1 VLEIFGMAMSG
12 WAAQGNAQRSQAW
25 RVRRDAAAQHMTRL
39 VATLRGAARR
49 GLASQGRQ
57 SPARRSPVRL
67 GAVWLGLSM
76 QARCALVWRGSA
88 WQRLGRTGRSRHG
101 PARRDLSGTGST
113 LSGMAGHGNAGG
125 ASQRRTPCGAA
136 SLRSSRIGMA
146 MQARSGPV
154 GSGLARFVAVGS
166 VAAMQA
172 WRGLAHTGEARLD
185 VLWRCMSSQRPAR
198 RGNAGG
204 VARCWDRFA
213 PVRQGD
219 AGAASCSNATR
230 GIVGHGNAGIV
241 GLVAARSDT
250 FGSGFAVSG
259 TARRGDAGLVR
270 LGLARLGSTER
281 GAVGRR
287 RHGTARRGRSGQ
299 CEIEPD
305 RASHG
310 WAMQARR
317 VRASVEGHRP
327 ERRRTARQPRLGC
340 VLPVSARH
348 DLARQRRRSNAR
360 QVLSRHG
367 PFLQRS
373 KRHGNAGSVRAMIGN
388 AGYRWVRLGVATQA
402 RSSKVRRGSAGH
414 CSAVPGNAGTAR
426 LCMTGQRDARIGEA
440 ASVRLGPSL
449 LGPSGNGGATQCR
462 RGLSRTGVAQH
473 GSARLRQAW
482 RGIASSVIAGSVTAT
497 LVLARLGN
505 AVSARPGLGRHRHRE
520 TWSGVVRLGSSTQA
534 CIENSVARGSDSVST
549 FYAPPLLLKENG

>member
-1 VLEIFGMAMSG
+1 MLEIF
-12 WAAQGNAQRSQAW
+12 WQG
-25 RVRRDAAAQHMTRL
+25 D
-39 VATLRGAARR
+39 
-49 GLASQGRQ
+49 
-57 SPARRSPVRL
+57 VRL
-67 GAVWLGLSM
+67 GNAGQGPAKSDM
-76 QARCALVWRGSA
+76 ARQATQA
-88 WQRLGRTGRSRHG
+88 WHAI
-101 PARRDLSGTGST
+101 ARRDLSGTGST
-113 LSGMAGHGNAGG
+113 LSGMAGRGNAGG

-230 GIVGHGNAGIV
+230 GIVGHGNAGVV
-241 GLVAARSDT
+241 GLVAARSGT

-388 AGYRWVRLGVATQA
+388 AGYRWVLLGVATQAEPGVAWAGKARQSVDEAGMARLSMTGQRDAAIGEAGGAGLCKATVGATDVWNGIARLVNAGMATRGIARSGLERHVSAVRSQAWLVKAGMAQHSCVCHRNERHGNAGSGTAGRREAMQA

-414 CSAVPGNAGTAR
+414 RSAVPGNAGMER
-426 LCMTGQRDARIGEA
+426 LSRDW
-440 ASVRLGPSL
+440 
-449 LGPSGNGGATQCR
+449 QCR
-462 RGLSRTGVAQH
+462 AAQ
-473 GSARLRQAW
+473 GDVW
-482 RGIASSVIAGSVTAT
+482 NGIARRGNAG
-497 LVLARLGN
+497 LARQ
-505 AVSARPGLGRHRHRE
+505 R
-520 TWSGVVRLGSSTQA
+520 RLGSVRIGMAGLCGVRQRFSMQA
-534 CIENSVARGSDSVST
+534 CIENSVARRSDSVST